1 MKEQLQKLLK
11 QNQQIIDFEY
21 KQTGTDD
28 EGFPIFAID
37 FINPPQSYK
46 LVKLFEPLKFAILED
61 LTINKD

>member
-21 KQTGTDD
+21 KQTATDD
-28 EGFPIFAID
+28 EGFPIFAIE
-37 FINPPQSYK
+37 FLNPPKSYK